1 MKDGD
6 WVTVTEAARLLGV
19 HRNTVR
25 NRIKAGRY
33 KAHKVVTP
41 QGETYMVE
49 RESLSTSPDNDLA
62 QPHTSGVRHNAYNP
76 LQDVQQERTVMTE
89 AQQVQAE
96 ALVQRLL
103 APFIAEL
110 GAVRE
115 ELGRERQRRE
125 LLECERDALKER
137 LEATEAHDL
146 GYVYREPGPTSRPW
160 WKVWRRG

>member
-1 MKDGD
+1 
-6 WVTVTEAARLLGV
+6 
-19 HRNTVR
+19 
-25 NRIKAGRY
+25 
-33 KAHKVVTP
+33 
-41 QGETYMVE
+41 
-49 RESLSTSPDNDLA
+49 
-62 QPHTSGVRHNAYNP
+62 
-76 LQDVQQERTVMTE
+76 MTE

-125 LLECERDALKER
+125 QLECERDALKER